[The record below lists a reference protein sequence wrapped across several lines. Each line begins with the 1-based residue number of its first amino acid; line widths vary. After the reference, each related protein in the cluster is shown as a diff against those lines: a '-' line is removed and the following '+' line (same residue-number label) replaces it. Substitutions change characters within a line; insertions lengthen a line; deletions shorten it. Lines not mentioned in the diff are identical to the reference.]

1 MSTPIFDQ
9 LAGEL
14 GDPELP
20 VWDRV
25 KRVQG
30 YTLDDLYALQAAVR
44 RYQTSHQLPVRA
56 DRPYYVNHENHS
68 LQEVTIQPPSDMVE
82 RCLPSKETCMT
93 LNEIPGG
100 QEHGVVIPPEPV
112 RTHRVRFLQ
121 LMERTPGWVQKYN
134 YQDPNSFAF
143 QHNDGRG
150 FQIRFTGEGDLE
162 IANYFDLGQI
172 THVIPDGDD
181 FTTLTTAICAR
192 AYWPEH
198 VRRCE
203 QDEAERQAANEETRR
218 LDDLA
223 NAEADRQL
231 HESSDGKFLNP
242 GATIAKHRA
251 VADTEEER
259 AKAPV
264 YGVDV
269 AGAGGAIFAQFPDGS
284 VRMVQDRHTSGGPA
298 VGADEE
304 KKFPM
309 RFELPPEVVEKVAA
323 RVDQIKKMAEELT
336 GVRTEPA
343 EELQPTSILPQG
355 HEFEILREAAD
366 TIGGGRQDDY
376 GNAED
381 SFAAIAKMW
390 QAYLAARGARGPL
403 DGRDVAC
410 MMSLLKVARD
420 AKGRKR
426 DNLVDIAGY
435 AALGERATRS
445 DR

>member
-1 MSTPIFDQ
+1 M
-9 LAGEL
+9 
-14 GDPELP
+14 
-20 VWDRV
+20 
-25 KRVQG
+25 
-30 YTLDDLYALQAAVR
+30 TLD
-44 RYQTSHQLPVRA
+44 
-56 DRPYYVNHENHS
+56 
-68 LQEVTIQPPSDMVE
+68 
-82 RCLPSKETCMT
+82 
-93 LNEIPGG
+93 EIPGG
-100 QEHGVVIPPEPV
+100 QEHGVVIPPEPE
-112 RTHRVRFLQ
+112 RTHRTRLVELIK
-121 LMERTPGWVQKYN
+121 RTPGWHFGPGGSTNKLE
-134 YQDPNSFAF
+134 F
-143 QHNDGRG
+143 QHDDGRG
-150 FQIRFTGEGDLE
+150 IIVWLCADDSFDRSS
-162 IANYFDLGQI
+162 YFDLGQPTTI
-172 THVIPDGDD
+172 VPGYDND
-181 FTTLTTAICAR
+181 FDSLTTAISAR

-269 AGAGGAIFAQFPDGS
+269 AGSGGAIFAQFPDGS

-381 SFAAIAKMW
+381 SFTAIAKMW